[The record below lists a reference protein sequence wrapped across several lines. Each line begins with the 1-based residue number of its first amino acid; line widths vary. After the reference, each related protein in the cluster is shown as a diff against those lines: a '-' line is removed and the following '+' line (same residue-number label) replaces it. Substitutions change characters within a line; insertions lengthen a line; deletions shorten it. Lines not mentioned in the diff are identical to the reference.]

1 MLVYKYRG
9 GDHEV
14 FERDLSSLE
23 KNCFWSSNFENL
35 NDPQENMISTDKF
48 IEQSSSLANLFLGKS
63 KANLSGIYNSL
74 DDLLEHNKR
83 IGIYSLSKSYEDKLL
98 WAHYANSHRGF
109 CIEYD
114 LDKLVDSYIHE
125 SKSHFPVLYN
135 LKPSELDFTDISQAS
150 TDSGSLLQKIF
161 ACKSKEWEYEKEYR
175 IVTNDFGIQNYD
187 FDAVKSIYFGLKMP
201 DYQKKEM
208 MDRLSGR
215 CIKFYQIT
223 TISNDYGLQPILL
236 KDIDYSNLS
245 YFKEIPSEV
254 TNGESVRYDI
264 FEKNYYKI
272 NKKANISIE
281 LEFTISHDSMRW
293 LSNMIKEHLFY
304 GAERIFIFYY
314 LKNQDREDFAW
325 ATSHIINENIEIS
338 INDYIGL

>member
-9 GDHEV
+9 GDDEI

-23 KNCFWSSNFENL
+23 KNCFWSSNFESL

-48 IEQSSSLANLFLGKS
+48 IEQSSSIASLFLQKS
-63 KANLSGIYNSL
+63 KDSLSGIYGSL
-74 DDLLEHNKR
+74 DDLLGYNKK

-135 LKPSELDFTDISQAS
+135 LKPTELEFADISQAS
-150 TDSGSLLQKIF
+150 TNNGSLLQKIF

-201 DYQKKEM
+201 DSQKKEM
-208 MDRLSGR
+208 MDRLAGR
-215 CIKFYQIT
+215 FIKFYQIT
-223 TISNDYGLQPILL
+223 TISNDYSLHAILL
-236 KDIDYSNLS
+236 KDIDYSNLF
-245 YFKEIPSEV
+245 YFKVIPSKV
-254 TNGESVRYDI
+254 TNGKCVKYEI

-272 NKKANISIE
+272 SKKGDIRIE
-281 LEFTISHDSMRW
+281 LEFTISHDAMKW
-293 LSNMIKEHLFY
+293 LSYMIKEHLFY
-304 GAERIFIFYY
+304 GAEKVFIFYY
-314 LKNQDREDFAW
+314 LKSQDKEDFAW
-325 ATSHIINENIEIS
+325 ATSHIINENIEIV
-338 INDYIGL
+338 INDHIGL